1 MKKANP
7 LNLNTL
13 QLKTLTLLQAVAE
26 IPEAAQKDDATGH
39 IKLTALPH
47 AHGNHF
53 HVGRYTVDAAD
64 ATGLQNAGVW
74 AALSRKGLVVTNF
87 PQDVTLTSDGVAYET
102 GLKEQILHAGHD

>member
-1 MKKANP
+1 MKKSNP
-7 LNLNTL
+7 LNLNPL

-26 IPEAAQKDDATGH
+26 IEEVAQKDDATGN

-64 ATGLQNAGVW
+64 ATGLQNSGVW
-74 AALSRKGLVVTNF
+74 AALARKNLVITNF
-87 PQDVTLTSDGVAYET
+87 PQDVTLTREGADYDT
-102 GLKEQILHAGHD
+102 GLRDEILHAGHE

>member
-1 MKKANP
+1 MKNTNP
-7 LNLNTL
+7 LNLNAL

-26 IPEAAQKDDATGH
+26 IEEVAEKDPATGH

-64 ATGLQNAGVW
+64 ATGLQNGAVW
-74 AALSRKGLVVTNF
+74 ATLTRKGLVITNF
-87 PQDVTLTSDGVAYET
+87 PHDVTLTREGAAYET
-102 GLKEQILHAGHD
+102 GLRDKILHAGHE

>member
-1 MKKANP
+1 MKKSNP

-26 IPEAAQKDDATGH
+26 IEEVAEKDAATGH
-39 IKLTALPH
+39 VKLTALPH

-74 AALSRKGLVVTNF
+74 AALTRKGLVLTNF
-87 PQDVTLTSDGVAYET
+87 PHDVTLTREGATYET
-102 GLKEQILHAGHD
+102 GLKDQILHAGHD

>member
-74 AALSRKGLVVTNF
+74 AALSRKGLVETNF
-87 PQDVTLTSDGVAYET
+87 PHDVTLTRDGAVYDT
-102 GLKEQILHAGHD
+102 GMKDQMLHAGHD